1 MKIAIIGAGLSGL
14 ACALTLE
21 KYGYQADIFEKRQMV
36 GDRFVIAEA
45 MFSMLHTPFEDEI
58 RNLSEKH
65 GIHLTPATNIQKVFS
80 YSKNESSILEGQLGF
95 ANMRG
100 KHPAS
105 YEKQLAGQ
113 LKGTIHYNQ
122 GVSYE
127 DIKNDYTHVVLA
139 TGDALDTMKF
149 QPYDVAYKASFKGA
163 LIEGD
168 FNPTEVHTFFNNDFA
183 PKGMAYLLP
192 HSQTEASLV
201 LAYPQYPEN
210 EALDKEE
217 LWKLFFEECTK
228 KLDQDFKIKDEFS
241 IKDYRIGK
249 IENARIGNTF
259 FVGNCWG
266 AITPVFGFGQFES
279 MLTGIYAAQDMA
291 GYGDYNKLV
300 EPLSQGY
307 HDSLSLRRTIE
318 KFDNHQLDLIIK
330 SLNNKALEGLIT
342 NKNINFFKLIS
353 RLVHPFSRHA

>member
-1 MKIAIIGAGLSGL
+1 MKTAIIGAGLSGL

-21 KYGYQADIFEKRQMV
+21 KYGHQAEIFEKRQMV

-45 MFSMLHTPFEDEI
+45 MFSMLHTPIDDEI
-58 RNLSEKH
+58 RYLSDTH
-65 GIHLTPATNIQKVFS
+65 GIHLTPSSNIQKVFC
-80 YSKNESSILEGQLGF
+80 YSKNESACLDGSIGF
-95 ANMRG
+95 TNMRG
-100 KHPAS
+100 KHPDS
-105 YEKQLAGQ
+105 YEKQLAAQ
-113 LKGTIHYNQ
+113 LNSTIHYNHN
-122 GVSYE
+122 VRY
-127 DIKNDYTHVVLA
+127 DDVKNDYTHVILA
-139 TGDALDTMKF
+139 TGDALDTTQF

-163 LIEGD
+163 VLAGE
-168 FNPTEVHTFFNNDFA
+168 FNPTEAHTFFNNDFA

-192 HSQTEASLV
+192 HSQSEASLV
-201 LAYPQYPEN
+201 LAYPQYSEN
-210 EALDKEE
+210 EDLDKEE
-217 LWKLFFEECTK
+217 LWKMCYEECSK
-228 KLDQDFKIKDEFS
+228 ILDQDFKIMHEYS

-249 IENARIGNTF
+249 IEHARIGNTF

-279 MLTGIYAAQDMA
+279 ILTGIYAAQDIA
-291 GYGDYNKLV
+291 GYGDYQKLV

-318 KFDNHQLDLIIK
+318 KFDNHKLDLIIK
-330 SLNNKALEGLIT
+330 SLNNKALEGIIT